1 MLYQGRCSTFW
12 QLQTKSWECATVPG
26 MLRAS
31 ALLAALV
38 LLTLPVLT
46 PHARAQSSNAPPP
59 NAAAQTSK
67 APLPGSIAA
76 HPDWPKANPADVQSV
91 DAILASLYDVI
102 SGPAGQP
109 RDWNRFRSLFIP
121 DARLIPTRHDPK
133 TAGTPSTGADVLPF
147 SVEQYQERATPLLA
161 QGFFE
166 RGIHNTTE
174 SFGGI
179 VHVFSTYES
188 RKTKDGQPFQR
199 GINSIQLL
207 KDANRYWV
215 VTILWD
221 AETPTNPIP
230 AKYLP

>member
-1 MLYQGRCSTFW
+1 MPVCYR
-12 QLQTKSWECATVPG
+12 PG
-26 MLRAS
+26 MARSLI
-31 ALLAALV
+31 LAAT
-38 LLTLPVLT
+38 LLLLSVPAIGQT
-46 PHARAQSSNAPPP
+46 AQVPP
-59 NAAAQTSK
+59 
-67 APLPGSIAA
+67 PGSIAA

-91 DAILASLYDVI
+91 DAILGALYEVI

-121 DARLIPTRHDPK
+121 DARLIPTHHSK
-133 TAGTPSTGADVLPF
+133 TGPGADVLPLT
-147 SVEQYQERATPLLA
+147 VEQYQERATPLLA
-161 QGFFE
+161 AGFFE

-174 SFGGI
+174 SFGDV

-188 RKTKDGQPFQR
+188 RKSKDGKPFQR

-207 KDANRYWV
+207 KDGNRYWV
-215 VTILWD
+215 VTVFWD